1 MLSCL
6 KLPNPLKTGVNLNPV
21 SSFKV
26 FGESIEILTTGE
38 MTVGRSCMLVQ
49 TSPPG
54 GGPPPHSHKNED
66 ETFFV
71 LEGDFEIFSGGEWHK
86 LLPEQAAPGNRGAI
100 HTFRNAGTTDGK
112 ILIVAC
118 PGGVEKYLEEIS
130 VLSIPQDMPQLLAI
144 SDRYGVTFAL

>member
-1 MLSCL
+1 MS
-6 KLPNPLKTGVNLNPV
+6 PV
-21 SSFKV
+21 KSFKV
-26 FGESIEILTTGE
+26 FGESIDILTTAE
-38 MTVGRSCMLVQ
+38 MTDGLSCMLVQ

-71 LEGDFEIFSGGEWHK
+71 LEGDFEIFSGGQWKK
-86 LLPEQAAPGNRGAI
+86 LPPGQAAQGARGAI
-100 HTFRNAGTTDGK
+100 HTFRNAGVGDGK

-118 PGGVEKYLEEIS
+118 PGGFEKYLEEIS
-130 VLSIPQDMPQLLAI
+130 ALSIPQDMRQLLAI

>member
-1 MLSCL
+1 MR
-6 KLPNPLKTGVNLNPV
+6 PV
-21 SSFKV
+21 KSFKV
-26 FGESIEILTTGE
+26 FGESIDILTTAE
-38 MTVGRSCMLVQ
+38 MTDGLSCMLVQ

-54 GGPPPHSHKNED
+54 GGPPPHSHNNED

-71 LEGDFEIFSGGEWHK
+71 LEGDFEIFSGGQWKK
-86 LLPEQAAPGNRGAI
+86 LPPGQAAQGTRGAI
-100 HTFRNAGTTDGK
+100 HTFRNAGAADGK

-118 PGGVEKYLEEIS
+118 PGGFEKYLEEIS